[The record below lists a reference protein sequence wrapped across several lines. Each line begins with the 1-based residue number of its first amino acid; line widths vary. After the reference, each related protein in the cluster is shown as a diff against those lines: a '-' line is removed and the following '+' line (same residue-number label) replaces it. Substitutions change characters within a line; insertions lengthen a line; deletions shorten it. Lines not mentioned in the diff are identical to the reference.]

1 MMEDKLINNEETKKF
16 KQAVDVFLN
25 IRYDWPREISLL
37 LPLMFYLAKEKML
50 KIEVGKTL
58 GYFPHT
64 LINYQE
70 TTEVTTR
77 ELTLHIEGK
86 APIYT
91 LVDMVHPICE
101 VLSETKSLEVKKSII
116 KIAKIFISLPDNW
129 FKENATIAFEYII
142 GKIYF
147 FGGKRGT
154 LPKEI
159 VELIKFL
166 FDAKEGT
173 VYNPYSGTGELIGA
187 IGEDT
192 IYHGQEATES
202 AAHIAQLRL
211 LLAERSSAKVQ
222 INDPA
227 KNWLGQDFSYDYI
240 VTNALN
246 DLRKETP
253 QTKNSKL
260 LNQIAHDSNL
270 KAIGIFPNSIC
281 FSFYDSRTKTIDK
294 LLELDILETVIRLPP
309 GIIQH
314 TNITPIIIVIN
325 KMKERPGFV
334 HFIDAIDCHDIHK
347 NRKRLNID
355 QLFRLL
361 KDDEDK
367 VHQAYASNNS
377 IIENN
382 YNLTPNI
389 YTQEL
394 ISIPEGFHL
403 RSLKQILSPYKI
415 DKTVATEGF
424 LFSFPQVPPYRVL
437 NYSELPRICKHE
449 FGGFVSQDFLAVD
462 WMRLKPYYITTEE
475 QPIFVSPLRLYLIY
489 KLDTSQIYPSYLL
502 TEMSKDYFK
511 EQAEGW
517 RFASGSHRISSEQFL
532 ELKILVPDKFE
543 DQVTLALEA
552 GNKDLKDQWKRLNEQ
567 YEEKLE
573 EFKRG
578 QRLRKHAVAQV
589 LNDLVPA
596 VKYIKFFIE
605 NDDNFEPHS
614 IVSKDFNPTLLQMM
628 QSIDHNLNR
637 VVDMVSKFT
646 DLENYSDGE
655 SIQINEFLE
664 DYCRHILTNEK
675 YRITLDL
682 TDDIYWTAPS
692 EDTDEEE
699 GFTLTVKIGRAELI
713 QILDNLIT
721 NAHKHGFTDP
731 NRMDYEI
738 RLTTEVETKDTPT
751 LLLKVANNGEP
762 VSRSIPIEQ
771 LFTWGI
777 SNGKTEGS
785 GLGCW
790 QAKTIAEHYNGKLT
804 YQEHPD
810 DENGFVCEFT
820 LSLPLD
826 FD

>member
-1 MMEDKLINNEETKKF
+1 MMEDKLINNKEEDAKF
-16 KQAVDVFLN
+16 SHAVNTFFGDRFDNPVET
-25 IRYDWPREISLL
+25 YLL
-37 LPLMFYLAKEKML
+37 LPLMFYLAKEHML
-50 KIEVGKTL
+50 KIMEGENANQDFLILASIQNTHLFVEKKDLSPSIEEMVLFSQKSREFSSITYKNEL
-58 GYFPHT
+58 PHI
-64 LINYQE
+64 LE
-70 TTEVTTR
+70 TAEIFTS
-77 ELTLHIEGK
+77 
-86 APIYT
+86 
-91 LVDMVHPICE
+91 
-101 VLSETKSLEVKKSII
+101 LSEI
-116 KIAKIFISLPDNW
+116 W
-129 FKENATIAFEYII
+129 YKENAITAFEYILERC
-142 GKIYF
+142 F
-147 FGGKRGT
+147 FRRVRNNVFRVL
-154 LPKEI
+154 LPKEMTQ
-159 VELIKFL
+159 LIKL
-166 FDAKEGT
+166 LLDSKGGT
-173 VYNPYSGTGELIGA
+173 VYNPFAGFGELLKA
-187 IGEDT
+187 VGEDT
-192 IYHGQEATES
+192 IYHAQEES
-202 AAHIAQLRL
+202 ISGYIAQLRL
-211 LLAERSSAKVQ
+211 LLKGQLNATVQ
-222 INDPA
+222 MTNPML
-227 KNWLGQDFSYDYI
+227 NWLGKNNSYDYI
-240 VTNALN
+240 VSNISDIGSDD
-246 DLRKETP
+246 DLQLR
-253 QTKNSKL
+253 L
-260 LNQIAHDSNL
+260 LAQIAHDSHL
-270 KAIGIFPNSIC
+270 KGIGIFGKGIC
-281 FSFYDSRTKTIDK
+281 YHPREK
-294 LLELDILETVIRLPP
+294 LADVINKILEEDILETVIQLPP
-309 GIIQH
+309 IYKPRISVA
-314 TNITPIIIVIN
+314 PIVIVIN
-325 KMKERPGFV
+325 KKKERSGFV
-334 HFIDAIDCHDIHK
+334 RFVNAAKCCDSHK
-347 NRKRLNID
+347 YHPT
-355 QLFRLL
+355 L
-361 KDDEDK
+361 KLDSLTEILKNDK
-367 VHQAYASNNS
+367 DKHQAYVSNES
-377 IIENN
+377 IIKKN
-382 YNLTPNI
+382 YDLTPTLYI
-389 YTQEL
+389 PIEEP
-394 ISIPEGFHL
+394 SIPNGFQL
-403 RSLKQILSPYKI
+403 IPLEKILSPCKHN
-415 DKTVATEGF
+415 KTLVQKGFSLSNASNVKRYSIVSYSDLSTIENEEVGTLITHDFLVVTPTLESFYVSTEGH
-424 LFSFPQVPPYRVL
+424 PIIVPRFY
-437 NYSELPRICKHE
+437 
-449 FGGFVSQDFLAVD
+449 D
-462 WMRLKPYYITTEE
+462 
-475 QPIFVSPLRLYLIY
+475 IY
-489 KLDTSQIYPSYLL
+489 KLDITQIYPSYLL
-502 TEMSKDYFK
+502 SEMSKDYFK
-511 EQAEGW
+511 KQTEQLNY
-517 RFASGSHRISSEQFL
+517 STSTLRIPTDRFL

-567 YEEKLE
+567 YEEKLK
-573 EFKRG
+573 EFRQG

-721 NAHKHGFTDP
+721 NAHKHGFTDS

>member
-1 MMEDKLINNEETKKF
+1 MIEDKLPLNEETEKF
-16 KQAVDVFLN
+16 KQAVDVFHE
-25 IRYDWPREISLL
+25 IRSDLDWPVETYLL
-37 LPLMFYLAKEKML
+37 LPLMFYLAKEHML
-50 KIEVGKTL
+50 KIMEGDNIN
-58 GYFPHT
+58 PST
-64 LINYQE
+64 LILASLQN
-70 TTEVTTR
+70 TH
-77 ELTLHIEGK
+77 L
-86 APIYT
+86 
-91 LVDMVHPICE
+91 LVDKKDISPTIEEMIFFSQKKGE
-101 VLSETKSLEVKKSII
+101 VSSITYKNGVPHLF
-116 KIAKIFISLPDNW
+116 KIANTFISLPENW
-129 FKENATIAFEYII
+129 FNENAITAFDYILKV
-142 GKIYF
+142 GF
-147 FGGKRGT
+147 EHRRGSYDWEACP
-154 LPKEI
+154 PKEI
-159 VELIKFL
+159 TELIRL
-166 FDAKEGT
+166 LLDAKGGT
-173 VYNPYSGTGELIGA
+173 VYNPFAGLGELIKA
-187 IGEDT
+187 VDKNT
-192 IYHGQEATES
+192 TFHGQEES
-202 AAHIAQLRL
+202 MSGYIAQLRL
-211 LLAERSSAKVQ
+211 LLEERLDSTVQ
-222 INDPA
+222 M
-227 KNWLGQDFSYDYI
+227 KNPFEHWLGDDYTYDYI
-240 VTNALN
+240 VTN
-246 DLRKETP
+246 TF
-253 QTKNSKL
+253 KNNLQEIYNNYSGL
-260 LNQIAHDSNL
+260 LAQIAHDANL
-270 KAIGIFPNSIC
+270 KAVGVFTIAIC
-281 FSFYDSRTKTIDK
+281 SPRYDEHTKVIK
-294 LLELDILETVIRLPP
+294 NILEKDILETVILLPP
-309 GIIQH
+309 IYKPRISVA
-314 TNITPIIIVIN
+314 PIVIVIN
-325 KMKERPGFV
+325 KRKERSGFV
-334 HFIDAIDCHDIHK
+334 RFVDAAKCCDRHK
-347 NRKRLNID
+347 YHPT
-355 QLFRLL
+355 L
-361 KDDEDK
+361 KLDSLTEILKNDK
-367 VHQAYASNNS
+367 DKHQVYVSNES
-377 IIENN
+377 IIKKN
-382 YNLTPNI
+382 YDLTPTLYI
-389 YTQEL
+389 PIEEP
-394 ISIPEGFHL
+394 SIPKGFQL
-403 RSLKQILSPYKI
+403 IPLEKILSP
-415 DKTVATEGF
+415 
-424 LFSFPQVPPYRVL
+424 
-437 NYSELPRICKHE
+437 CKHNKTLVRK
-449 FGGFVSQDFLAVD
+449 GFSLLNASNVKRYSVVSYSDLSPIENEEVGTLITHDFLVVTPT
-462 WMRLKPYYITTEE
+462 LESFYVSTGGH
-475 QPIFVSPLRLYLIY
+475 PIIVPRFYAIY
-489 KLDTSQIYPSYLL
+489 KLDISQIYPSYLL
-502 TEMSKDYFK
+502 SEMSKDYFK
-511 EQAEGW
+511 KQTE
-517 RFASGSHRISSEQFL
+517 RLKYSTSTLRISSEQFL